1 MRDRRRDRGAGG
13 AEDRQK
19 VKRKVRQEHE
29 AAALLPPL
37 SQTTGDKVTL
47 VLRQAGS

>member
-1 MRDRRRDRGAGG
+1 MRDRWRGGGAGG

-19 VKRKVRQEHE
+19 VRRKVRQEHD

-47 VLRQAGS
+47 VLHQAGS